1 TRSTEALAHAALADV
16 YRDYGD
22 GPAGADEVAA
32 RYVEEGG
39 GLEAGAAWLRHVYLG
54 IGADARHDRRPA
66 LPCQSTVGHLRNHL
80 LTQGCGLPTMEDPLT
95 APDLRAFVAAC
106 WRSAA
111 SRPLPSGSRPYIVRL
126 PDRDRAQATLPVVV
140 VPAEDALALTGL
152 GRRPGQGS
160 YWMRGGG
167 DDGDRGDRGEGADF
181 ASIAELAAAPGW
193 PDDEGALRGALAS
206 AESLVR

>member
-1 TRSTEALAHAALADV
+1 
-16 YRDYGD
+16 
-22 GPAGADEVAA
+22 
-32 RYVEEGG
+32 
-39 GLEAGAAWLRHVYLG
+39 
-54 IGADARHDRRPA
+54 
-66 LPCQSTVGHLRNHL
+66 
-80 LTQGCGLPTMEDPLT
+80 
-95 APDLRAFVAAC
+95 
-106 WRSAA
+106 
-111 SRPLPSGSRPYIVRL
+111 PYIVRL
-126 PDRDRAQATLPVVV
+126 PDGDRAQATLPVVV

-206 AESLVR
+206 AESLVRFAEGRGAPPDAPVWLAAACAVGFLNTEHAASLTGWPGWPLEQGTLTPAEAEAVV